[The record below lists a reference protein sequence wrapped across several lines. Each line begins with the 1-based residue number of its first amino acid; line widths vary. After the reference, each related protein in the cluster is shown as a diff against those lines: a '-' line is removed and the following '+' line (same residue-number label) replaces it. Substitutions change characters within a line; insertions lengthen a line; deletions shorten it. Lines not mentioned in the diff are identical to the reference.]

1 MMRILFISIGLL
13 LTTGC
18 RAGESKSDQLIK
30 LPNNVQ
36 LTQRDTLSERK
47 ILFPNVPYRIVSGE
61 ERPSNIINEDWYE
74 LDRAGDVDFFV
85 LNPAT
90 WRVEKEAEEPCS
102 GLPTE
107 KLIGGL
113 REHSQLFL
121 NLPGLFIGS
130 VKDYPINKGV
140 LLAEDR
146 LVFGP
151 DDVYS
156 LKASGTDIR
165 DIDKGEKGSFQL
177 DFFENDKFVLRL
189 IEQSTYNDSKTE
201 IFRILDLNDD
211 NEPDFILSSPRH
223 YEEYR
228 IIIWLSGSNGYTR
241 YEEVLGFDC

>member
-1 MMRILFISIGLL
+1 MRILFISIGLL
-13 LTTGC
+13 LTAGC
-18 RAGESKSDQLIK
+18 RAGESKSDTTDK
-30 LPNNVQ
+30 VTDNVPF
-36 LTQRDTLSERK
+36 LQRDTHSERK
-47 ILFPNVPYRIVSGE
+47 ILFPNVPYRIVSE
-61 ERPSNIINEDWYE
+61 EDRVSDIIGEDWYE

-90 WRVEKEAEEPCS
+90 WRVEKETEEPCS

-113 REHSQLFL
+113 REHTQLFL

-151 DDVYS
+151 DDAYS
-156 LKASGTDIR
+156 LRASGTDFR

-177 DFFENDKFVLRL
+177 AFLRTTSL
-189 IEQSTYNDSKTE
+189 FYGSSNNLRITIPKQRFSGFST
-201 IFRILDLNDD
+201 
-211 NEPDFILSSPRH
+211 
-223 YEEYR
+223 
-228 IIIWLSGSNGYTR
+228 
-241 YEEVLGFDC
+241 